1 MMAILNNNNNN
12 NANIIKL
19 LHVLSLYIYIYI
31 YVDFTWFIPF
41 KCKFVDQVEV
51 ILS

>member
-19 LHVLSLYIYIYI
+19 LHVLSLYIYIY
-31 YVDFTWFIPF
+31 VDFTWFIPF
-41 KCKFVDQVEV
+41 KCKFVDQVDV